1 MSDLET
7 VGDVMRDVAR
17 RAVLRAKALRYVTR
31 TGNADVAEALGLV
44 DAPPEKPKPYVVISG
59 RAHCATCRY
68 RVRSDGICR
77 RAICTAGKPE
87 REERRVR

>member
-7 VGDVMRDVAR
+7 VGDVMRDAAR

-44 DAPPEKPKPYVVISG
+44 DPGPPVRRPCPDCGHPLPDPVTNGGHKP
-59 RAHCATCRY
+59 CQ
-68 RVRSDGICR
+68 R
-77 RAICTAGKPE
+77 RACKAARAEGGA
-87 REERRVR
+87 R